1 MRLAPGWCFA
11 ICPRSSM
18 GGGLAIFA
26 LFALLS
32 AVAYPAH
39 AQQSANTL
47 LTTHRQTTAL
57 FQVSERCFPCH
68 NGMKTD
74 AGEDASIGLE
84 WGASLMA
91 NSSRDPY
98 WQASVRRETIDHP
111 TAQREI
117 QNECAICH
125 MPMTTY
131 SAREANTPGEVFGYL
146 PFAEQKSSTDF
157 AQDGVSCSVCHQITP
172 QNLGTPASF
181 NGGFHIEPPTATA
194 VHPEYGPF
202 DVTGGHMHVMRTSSG
217 GFQPDIGPQIR
228 SAELCAT
235 CHTLTTEARGSGG
248 KVIGALHEQTPYQEW
263 LHSDY
268 RGQRTCQSC
277 HMPEVPDGTAIS
289 SVLGVRRTGARHHV
303 FVAADFFMLRM
314 LGRYA
319 DQLAVVA
326 PPGNLAMA
334 ADRTVAYLGAAAAQ
348 LRIAPIQLHA
358 GRIET
363 DIEVINLGGHKLPTA
378 FPSRRAWLHVV
389 VRDGSD
395 HVVFESGALNS
406 DGSIRGNHND
416 IDPATFEPHYSEIR
430 SPEQVQIYESILGDS
445 EGRVTTGLL
454 TATHYLK
461 DNRVLPQ
468 GFDKASAPAEIAV
481 VGPAATDDGFRGG
494 GHRIRY
500 SIEVGQSLGP
510 FRMEAELE
518 YQPIGYRW
526 AHNLEP
532 YDTFE
537 TRRFSGYFASMSSES
552 AVVLARA
559 TLSGGQSAINK
570 PTNTPT
576 LTPIATADQGRRCVN
591 RFTEAAVRRACWYRY
606 RALAKKE
613 LPN

>member
-1 MRLAPGWCFA
+1 MRRETRYCLA
-11 ICPRSSM
+11 IC
-18 GGGLAIFA
+18 AV
-26 LFALLS
+26 LLS
-32 AVAYPAH
+32 GTAH
-39 AQQSANTL
+39 
-47 LTTHRQTTAL
+47 TTDL

-68 NGMKTD
+68 NGMKTES
-74 AGEDASIGLE
+74 GEDVSIGLE

-98 WQASVRRETIDHP
+98 WQASVRRETVDHP

-125 MPMTTY
+125 MPMPTY
-131 SAREANTPGEVFGYL
+131 TARQGNTLGTVFAYL
-146 PFAEQKSSTDF
+146 PFDRQKSSTDF

-181 NGGFHIEPPTATA
+181 NGGFHIDPPTATA

-217 GFQPDIGPQIR
+217 GFQPDVGPQIR
-228 SAELCAT
+228 SAELCAS

-248 KVIGALHEQTPYQEW
+248 KVIGALHEQMPYQEW

-268 RGQRTCQSC
+268 RGERTCQSC
-277 HMPEVPDGTAIS
+277 HMPEVPQSTPIS
-289 SVLGVRRTGARHHV
+289 SVLGVARSGARHHV

-319 DQLAVVA
+319 DQLGVVA
-326 PPGNLAMA
+326 PPENLAMA
-334 ADRTVAYLGAAAAQ
+334 ADRTVAYLGTAAAD
-348 LRIAPIQLHA
+348 LRISPIQRRG
-358 GRIET
+358 GRLEA
-363 DIEVINLGGHKLPTA
+363 DIEVSNLGGHKLPTA

-389 VRDGSD
+389 VRDGSGR
-395 HVVFESGALNS
+395 VVFESGALNP

-416 IDPATFEPHYSEIR
+416 LDPARFEPHYSEIR
-430 SPEQVQIYESILGDS
+430 SPDQVQIYESILGDS

-454 TATHYLK
+454 AATGYLK
-461 DNRVLPQ
+461 DNRLLPK

-481 VGPAATDDGFRGG
+481 MGQAATDNGFRGG

-500 SIEVGQSLGP
+500 SVEIGQTDGP
-510 FRMEAELE
+510 FRVEAELE

-526 AHNLEP
+526 AHNLDP
-532 YDTFE
+532 YDTVE
-537 TRRFSGYFASMSSES
+537 THRFSGYFASMSGES

-559 TLSGGQSAINK
+559 VA
-570 PTNTPT
+570 
-576 LTPIATADQGRRCVN
+576 
-591 RFTEAAVRRACWYRY
+591 E
-606 RALAKKE
+606 
-613 LPN
+613 